1 LLILKYGA
9 FFKAA
14 FPEGFVIIQ
23 AMLAV
28 PFLHRLDRPAV
39 KARCLLHYALI
50 FTVFSRRKEHS
61 AHLPSKKA

>member
-1 LLILKYGA
+1 LLILKDDT

-14 FPEGFVIIQ
+14 LPALLVIVQ
-23 AMLAV
+23 AMYAV

-39 KARCLLHYALI
+39 KARFLLHYALI
-50 FTVFSRRKEHS
+50 FAVFSRRKEHS